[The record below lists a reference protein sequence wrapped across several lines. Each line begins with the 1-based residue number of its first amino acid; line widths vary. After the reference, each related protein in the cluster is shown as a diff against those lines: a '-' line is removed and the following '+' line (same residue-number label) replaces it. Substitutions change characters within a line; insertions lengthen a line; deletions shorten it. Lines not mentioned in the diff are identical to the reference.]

1 SRDWSSDVC
10 SSDLMKTHTYILIVL
25 AQFLL
30 VDFSMAQTPNQHSTV
45 KESVAKVKE
54 DFNSIKNIFKKKNDN
69 TSEPRTYPTNLENLD
84 YTHIAGGKISVE
96 VVYLDSDRMGHFKG
110 GKAIVHKGTA
120 SAMINEKGRSEER

>member
-1 SRDWSSDVC
+1 MDKNKIEIISLTRC
-10 SSDLMKTHTYILIVL
+10 IMKTHTYILIVL

-84 YTHIAGGKISVE
+84 
-96 VVYLDSDRMGHFKG
+96 
-110 GKAIVHKGTA
+110 
-120 SAMINEKGRSEER
+120 RSEERRVGKDSRS